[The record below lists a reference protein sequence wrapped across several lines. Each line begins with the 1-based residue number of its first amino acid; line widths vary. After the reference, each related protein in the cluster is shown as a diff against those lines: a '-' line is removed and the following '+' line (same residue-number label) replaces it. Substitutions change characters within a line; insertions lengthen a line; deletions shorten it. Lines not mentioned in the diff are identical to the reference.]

1 MAEAPSADIAYGD
14 ITQLEELIDRD
25 SLREVCRS
33 FFELFGLSIRVLS
46 SRGVLLASVHEERSI
61 CRYMNSLTHGRVA
74 CSETVAQ
81 AQLLV
86 PGGRGTVAHPCFTGA
101 VYHIVPII
109 YDERQLGRIILGPF
123 LPAEVTEVP
132 QSLINIDPQ
141 VEAER
146 ARVALAEMPRV
157 REQTAVRIGSH
168 LRGVLDLI
176 LFSGH
181 KAQLTSTMHLATVR
195 ENYREL
201 GEKNARL
208 QEAFDKLKE
217 LDRLKSNFLA
227 TVSHELRTPLTSII
241 GYSEM
246 LEAGI
251 AGELTTEQAGFV
263 ETIRSKGELL
273 LQLISSLLD
282 LNKLERGQLQI
293 STEYLDPRAVL
304 AEVRE
309 TCLPEAEKRKIK
321 LEVTWKDDV
330 PVIQADPVRLRQII
344 TNLTSNAI
352 KFTPD
357 RGQVRL
363 SVLLSELQVKSGPD
377 DDDDDDAAAEGF
389 GAALLMAKERAV
401 EFAVEDNGI
410 GIPADELPKI
420 FDAFYQ
426 VDGSSTRE
434 YGGAGLGLSIAKS
447 LVEAH
452 HGAIRV
458 ESQVGRGT
466 TFFVTIP
473 ENQPDA
479 EAV

>member
-1 MAEAPSADIAYGD
+1 MGESMDIAYAE
-14 ITQLEELIDRD
+14 ITHLEELIDRD

-46 SRGVLLASVHEERSI
+46 ARGALLASVHEERSV
-61 CRYMNSLTHGRVA
+61 CRYVNSLTHGRVA
-74 CSETVAQ
+74 CSELVAQ
-81 AQLLV
+81 VQLRTPEASETLV
-86 PGGRGTVAHPCFTGA
+86 HPCFTGA
-101 VYHIVPII
+101 IYHIVPII
-109 YDERQLGRIILGPF
+109 YDQRQLGRIIIGPF
-123 LPAEVTEVP
+123 LPTDVTSVP
-132 QSLINIDPQ
+132 ESLLQIDTKIDP
-141 VEAER
+141 ER
-146 ARVALAEMPRV
+146 ARLTLAEMPRV
-157 REQTAVRIGSH
+157 REQTASRIGAH

-251 AGELTTEQAGFV
+251 VGELSAEQGGFV

-282 LNKLERGQLQI
+282 LNKLERGQLRL
-293 STEYLDPRAVL
+293 TPEYIDPRALL
-304 AEVRE
+304 AEIRE
-309 TCLPEAEKRKIK
+309 TLLPEAEKRRIK
-321 LEVTWKDDV
+321 LDASWSNDV
-330 PVIQADPVRLRQII
+330 PMIQADPVRLRQII
-344 TNLTSNAI
+344 TNLATNAL
-352 KFTPD
+352 KFTPS
-357 RGQVRL
+357 RGQVSLSARL
-363 SVLLSELQVKSGPD
+363 GELHLSENDADDPD
-377 DDDDDDAAAEGF
+377 DGM
-389 GAALLMAKERAV
+389 GAALMMAPERAV
-401 EFAVEDNGI
+401 EFAVNDNGI
-410 GIPADELPKI
+410 GMADSELPKI

-447 LVEAH
+447 LVDAH
-452 HGAIRV
+452 HGQIRV
-458 ESQVGRGT
+458 ESVPGLGT
-466 TFFVTIP
+466 TFFVVIP

-479 EAV
+479 A

>member
-1 MAEAPSADIAYGD
+1 MVESKSTDLAYGE
-14 ITQLEELIDRD
+14 IAQLEELIDRD

-33 FFELFGLSIRVLS
+33 FFELFGLSIRIFS
-46 SRGVLLASVHEERSI
+46 GRGVLLASVHEERSV
-61 CRYMNSLTHGRVA
+61 CRYVNSLTRGRVA

-81 AQLLV
+81 AQMLV
-86 PGGRGTVAHPCFTGA
+86 PKGNGTVAHACFTGA
-101 VYHIVPII
+101 VYHIVPIC
-109 YDERQLGRIILGPF
+109 YDDRQLGRIVLGPF
-123 LPAEVTEVP
+123 LPADVTEVP
-132 QSLINIDPQ
+132 TSLLAIDEKLEP
-141 VEAER
+141 ER
-146 ARVALAEMPRV
+146 ARLALAEMPRV
-157 REQTAVRIGSH
+157 REQTANRIGIH

-181 KAQLTSTMHLATVR
+181 KSQLTSAMHLATVR

-208 QEAFDKLKE
+208 QEGFDKLKE

-251 AGELTTEQAGFV
+251 AGELSPEQAGFV

-282 LNKLERGQLQI
+282 LNKLERGQLSI
-293 STEYLDPRAVL
+293 SPEFIDPRAVL
-304 AEVRE
+304 SEVRE
-309 TCLPEAEKRKIK
+309 TCLPEAEKRRIK
-321 LEVTWKDDV
+321 LGLSFEPGV
-330 PVIQADPVRLRQII
+330 PMLHADPVRVRQIL

-352 KFTPD
+352 KFTAD
-357 RGQVRL
+357 NGCVKLAVRAT
-363 SVLLSELQVKSGPD
+363 ELRVSNDPD
-377 DDDDDDAAAEGF
+377 DEADGL
-389 GAALLMAKERAV
+389 GAALMMAPERAV
-401 EFAVEDNGI
+401 EFSVHDNGI
-410 GIPADELPKI
+410 GIAPQEIEKI

-447 LVEAH
+447 LVDAH
-452 HGAIRV
+452 HGKIRV
-458 ESQVGRGT
+458 ESEVGRGT
-466 TFFVTIP
+466 TFFVVLP
-473 ENQPDA
+473 EHQPDIQ
-479 EAV
+479 

>member
-1 MAEAPSADIAYGD
+1 MVDSTDIAYGE
-14 ITQLEELIDRD
+14 ITHLEELIDRE
-25 SLREVCRS
+25 SMREVCRS

-46 SRGVLLASVHEERSI
+46 ARGVLLASVHEERSV
-61 CRYMNSLTHGRVA
+61 CRYINTLSHGRLA
-74 CSETVAQ
+74 CADTVAQ
-81 AQLLV
+81 AQLRTPDGNETLV
-86 PGGRGTVAHPCFTGA
+86 HACFTGA
-101 VYHIVPII
+101 IYHIVPII
-109 YDERQLGRIILGPF
+109 YDQRQLGRIIIGPF
-123 LPAEVTEVP
+123 LPADVTNVP
-132 QSLINIDPQ
+132 ASLLNVDPKLDP
-141 VEAER
+141 ER
-146 ARVALAEMPRV
+146 ARLTLAEMPRV
-157 REQTAVRIGSH
+157 REQTAARIGAH

-251 AGELTTEQAGFV
+251 AGELTPEQGGFV

-282 LNKLERGQLQI
+282 LNKLERGQLRLN
-293 STEYLDPRAVL
+293 TEYIDPRAL
-304 AEVRE
+304 LSEIRE
-309 TCLPEAEKRKIK
+309 TLLPEAEKRKIK
-321 LEVTWKDDV
+321 LDALWSDDV
-330 PVIQADPVRLRQII
+330 PMIQADPVRVRQIL
-344 TNLTSNAI
+344 TNLASNAL
-352 KFTPD
+352 KFTPN
-357 RGQVRL
+357 RGQVQISARL
-363 SVLLSELQVKSGPD
+363 GELHLAGEDAD
-377 DDDDDDAAAEGF
+377 DDDGM
-389 GAALLMAKERAV
+389 GAALMMAPERAV
-401 EFAVEDNGI
+401 EFAVNDNGI
-410 GIPADELPKI
+410 GMEQSELPKI

-434 YGGAGLGLSIAKS
+434 YGGAGLGLSIARS

-452 HGAIRV
+452 HGQIRV
-458 ESQVGRGT
+458 ESQLGRGT
-466 TFFVTIP
+466 TFYVTLP

-479 EAV
+479 AAG

>member
-1 MAEAPSADIAYGD
+1 MVEPQPADIAYGE
-14 ITQLEELIDRD
+14 ITQLEELIDRE

-46 SRGVLLASVHEERSI
+46 ARGVLLASVHEERSI
-61 CRYMNSLTHGRVA
+61 CRYVNSLTRGRVA
-74 CSETVAQ
+74 CSEIVAQ
-81 AQLLV
+81 AQVLLPV
-86 PGGRGTVAHPCFTGA
+86 AHDTVAHPCFTGA
-101 VYHIVPII
+101 VYHIVPIV

-123 LPAEVTEVP
+123 LPADITEVP
-132 QSLINIDPQ
+132 QALIDVDPKLE
-141 VEAER
+141 VSR
-146 ARVALAEMPRV
+146 ARLTLAEMPRV
-157 REQTAVRIGSH
+157 REQTAVRIGAH

-208 QEAFDKLKE
+208 QEAYDKLRE

-282 LNKLERGQLQI
+282 LNKLERGQLTI
-293 STEYLDPRAVL
+293 SPEYIDPRALL

-309 TCLPEAEKRKIK
+309 TLLPEAEKRKIK
-321 LEVTWKDDV
+321 LDASWSEDV
-330 PVIQADPVRLRQII
+330 PLIHADPVRLRQII
-344 TNLTSNAI
+344 TNLASNAI

-357 RGQVRL
+357 RGHVQMRVA
-363 SVLLSELQVKSGPD
+363 LSELRIEHGGD
-377 DDDDDDAAAEGF
+377 DDDDGM
-389 GAALLMAKERAV
+389 GAALMLAPEPAV
-401 EFAVEDNGI
+401 EFAVNDNGI
-410 GIPADELPKI
+410 GIAAGELPKI

-458 ESQVGRGT
+458 ESQLGRGT
-466 TFFVTIP
+466 TFYVTIP
-473 ENQPDA
+473 ENQPENA
-479 EAV
+479 A